1 MIIIPAIDLID
12 GKCVR
17 LIKGNFDA
25 KKVYDKD
32 PLETAKE
39 FENIGIEYLHIIDLD
54 GAKQG
59 KIMNLPTMEKIA
71 KNTSLK
77 IQVGGGI
84 REITDAENLYNAG
97 VNKIIIGTLA
107 VKQPNLFKSFIDKF
121 GSEKIVLAVDI
132 NNEKVSAH
140 GWLEESEISATDFI
154 QKMQKLGIKYI
165 NCTDIQR
172 DGTLEG
178 PNFELYTK
186 LINQFPN
193 INFVASGGMSKP
205 SELKTLKEM
214 NIYGVIIGKALYEG
228 KIRNKDLK
236 EYLN

>member
-12 GKCVR
+12 GNCVR
-17 LIKGNFDA
+17 LTKGDFDT

-32 PLETAKE
+32 PLEQAKE
-39 FENIGIEYLHIIDLD
+39 FESVNIKYLHIIDLD

-59 KIMNLPTMEKIA
+59 KIINLLTIENIA
-71 KNTSLK
+71 KNTNLK

-84 REITDAENLYNAG
+84 RTIEDGEKLFNAG

-107 VKQPNLFKSFIDKF
+107 VKEPVLFKQFIDTF

-132 NNEKVSAH
+132 KDGKVGTH
-140 GWLEESEISATDFI
+140 GWLEKSELTAEEFI
-154 QKMQKLGIKYI
+154 EKMEELGVKYI
-165 NCTDIQR
+165 NCTDVSR

-178 PNFELYTK
+178 PNMELYK
-186 LINQFPN
+186 DLQAKFPN

-205 SELKTLKEM
+205 SELKELQDM
-214 NIYGVIIGKALYEG
+214 NMYGVIIGKAIYEG
-228 KIRNKDLK
+228 KITLEDLK
-236 EYLN
+236 PYL